1 MRLKLQISVILAT
14 YNRTDA
20 LALVL
25 QSLDTQT
32 DKNFEV
38 VIADD
43 GSREDTK
50 FLIEQFR
57 RTSRLAIQHVW
68 HEDHGFRL
76 AKIRNLAIASST
88 GDYLIFLD
96 GDCIT
101 QPDFIAR
108 HQTLKE
114 QNFLVTGSRILLG
127 KKLTKQICDS
137 GIWNFSSFRR
147 SALPNK
153 IMGQLNKISSLFF
166 KVPDNRWRIY
176 SKFVWR
182 RIKGC
187 NLACWKSD
195 AQAIGGFD
203 EELVGWG
210 HEDADF
216 VFRLQTHQKV
226 LRKSGA
232 FATEILHLWHPI
244 GDRSQAEKNEAI
256 VRAKILA
263 KG

>member
-1 MRLKLQISVILAT
+1 MSSKLQISLILAT
-14 YNRTDA
+14 YNRVDA
-20 LALVL
+20 LNLVL
-25 QSLDTQT
+25 QSLSTQT
-32 DKNFEV
+32 DTGFEI

-43 GSREDTK
+43 GSRSDTK
-50 FLIEQFR
+50 LLIQQFR
-57 RTSRLAIQHVW
+57 SRSNLDIKHVW
-68 HEDHGFRL
+68 QEDRGFRKSL
-76 AKIRNLAIASST
+76 ILNQGIART
-88 GDYLIFLD
+88 QGEYLVFLD
-96 GDCIT
+96 GDCIA
-101 QPDFIAR
+101 QPDFISQHRRLAAVN
-108 HQTLKE
+108 H
-114 QNFLVTGSRILLG
+114 LVTGSRILCD
-127 KKLTKQICDS
+127 KQLTNDLIASETLVSWTGWRILQWRLQQRINKC
-137 GIWNFSSFRR
+137 
-147 SALPNK
+147 LP
-153 IMGQLNKISSLFF
+153 LFL

-187 NLACWKSD
+187 NMACWKSD

-203 EELVGWG
+203 EALVGWG

-232 FATEILHLWHPI
+232 FATEILHLWHPQ
-244 GDRSQAEKNEAI
+244 GDRAQAEKNAAI

>member
-1 MRLKLQISVILAT
+1 MSSKLQISLILAT
-14 YNRTDA
+14 YNRVDA
-20 LALVL
+20 LNLVL
-25 QSLDTQT
+25 QSLATQT
-32 DKNFEV
+32 DMGFEV

-43 GSREDTK
+43 GSRSDTK
-50 FLIEQFR
+50 LLIEQFR
-57 RTSRLAIQHVW
+57 SRSHLDIQHVW
-68 HEDHGFRL
+68 QEDHGFRKSL
-76 AKIRNLAIASST
+76 ILNQGIARAQ
-88 GDYLIFLD
+88 GEYLVFLD
-96 GDCIT
+96 GDCIA
-101 QPDFIAR
+101 QPDFILQHRRLAAVN
-108 HQTLKE
+108 H
-114 QNFLVTGSRILLG
+114 LVTGSRILCDKQLTNDLIASG
-127 KKLTKQICDS
+127 KLVSWTGWCVIQWRLQQRINKC
-137 GIWNFSSFRR
+137 
-147 SALPNK
+147 LP
-153 IMGQLNKISSLFF
+153 LFL

-187 NLACWKSD
+187 NMACWKSD

-203 EELVGWG
+203 ETLVGWG

-232 FATEILHLWHPI
+232 FATEILHLWHPQ
-244 GDRSQAEKNEAI
+244 GDRAQAEKNAAI

>member
-1 MRLKLQISVILAT
+1 MSSKLQISLILAT
-14 YNRTDA
+14 YNRVDA
-20 LALVL
+20 LNLVL
-25 QSLDTQT
+25 QSLSTQT
-32 DKNFEV
+32 DTGFEI

-43 GSREDTK
+43 GSRSDTK
-50 FLIEQFR
+50 LLIQQFR
-57 RTSRLAIQHVW
+57 SRSNLDIKHVW
-68 HEDHGFRL
+68 QEDRGFRKSL
-76 AKIRNLAIASST
+76 ILNQGIART
-88 GDYLIFLD
+88 QGEYLVFLD
-96 GDCIT
+96 GDCIA
-101 QPDFIAR
+101 QPDFISQHRRLAAVN
-108 HQTLKE
+108 H
-114 QNFLVTGSRILLG
+114 LVTGSRILCD
-127 KKLTKQICDS
+127 KQLTNDLIDS
-137 GIWNFSSFRR
+137 ETLVSWTGWRILQWRLQQRINKC
-147 SALPNK
+147 LP
-153 IMGQLNKISSLFF
+153 LFL

-187 NLACWKSD
+187 NMACWKSD

-203 EELVGWG
+203 EALVGWG

-232 FATEILHLWHPI
+232 FATEILHLWHPQ
-244 GDRSQAEKNEAI
+244 GDRAQAEKNAAI

>member
-1 MRLKLQISVILAT
+1 MQISVILAT
-14 YNRTDA
+14 YNRVDA
-20 LALVL
+20 LSLVL

-32 DKNFEV
+32 DMNFEV

-43 GSREDTK
+43 GSRSDTK
-50 FLIEQFR
+50 LLIEQFR
-57 RTSRLAIQHVW
+57 RTSRFAIQHVW
-68 HEDHGFRL
+68 HEDQGFRL
-76 AKIRNLAIASST
+76 AKIRNLAIAASK

-108 HQTLKE
+108 HRTFKE

-127 KKLTKQICDS
+127 KKLTQQICDS
-137 GIWNFSSFRR
+137 GVWNFSGFKRA
-147 SALPNK
+147 ALVNRFT
-153 IMGQLNKISSLFF
+153 MQLNKFSSLFF

-203 EELVGWG
+203 EELIGWG

-216 VFRLQTHQKV
+216 VFRLQTHQQV

-232 FATEILHLWHPI
+232 FATEILHLWHPQ
-244 GDRSQAEKNEAI
+244 GDRAQAEKNAAI